1 MQGKYPIW
9 DSRVRRYLSA
19 LSRQLK
25 NADDAGLL
33 GTNPH
38 LWTLYPEFVESI
50 TGLRRRSRLAAF
62 PFKDIDKFL
71 WKFGRDPED
80 DAASITTPSTT
91 RSIKGPLRNAA
102 PGASLPPVA
111 TSGDPTLC
119 EIRAPR
125 SLDGSALILCC
136 SQKLANRPD
145 VVSDLR
151 FHCRCTSNRPMRSAE
166 VIPAEV

>member
-19 LSRQLK
+19 LRRQLK

-80 DAASITTPSTT
+80 DAASITTAYHYPFH
-91 RSIKGPLRNAA
+91 KGSFAQRRARRFPA
-102 PGASLPPVA
+102 PGGNFRQ
-111 TSGDPTLC
+111 SG
-119 EIRAPR
+119 
-125 SLDGSALILCC
+125 
-136 SQKLANRPD
+136 
-145 VVSDLR
+145 V
-151 FHCRCTSNRPMRSAE
+151 M
-166 VIPAEV
+166 